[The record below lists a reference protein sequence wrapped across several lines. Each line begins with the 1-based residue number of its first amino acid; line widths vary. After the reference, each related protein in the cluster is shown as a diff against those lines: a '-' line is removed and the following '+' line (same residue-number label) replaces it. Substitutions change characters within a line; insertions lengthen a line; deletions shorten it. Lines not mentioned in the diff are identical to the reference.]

1 MALKN
6 PGGVPGIGKR
16 WPYKALNFLPDRQL
30 WKYLDWKSPAL
41 PPAVPFNLGKSL
53 TECKRILVALP
64 DGFQENLLALPVV
77 QSLIQERPETEFLF
91 LIDHSLTGFLAAVLG
106 SDRVTGIR
114 WDEVYWGE
122 PHFQD
127 LARTSAAFRPE
138 VSLNLRQETPP
149 LLHFIIRGSGAALRV
164 QSAGEGPHG
173 YANIALRSAA
183 PPNHLRR
190 HLQVARLWDAS
201 ERPVTVKWT
210 RLAAG
215 PDNLKEATARL
226 TSLGLKPEAT
236 RLFLWQ
242 EDGTGRQEELFRKA
256 VSARAAQGEA
266 QSLVV
271 VNGAGPLFP
280 TPPPPTDL
288 VLSLPSL
295 EVDSTGLL
303 LGLFAR
309 TRRSIGINGPLL
321 HLASLADTDVEA
333 HFEPGDAVWDT
344 SALNPRMRVAYPLAG
359 KESANP

>member
-30 WKYLDWKSPAL
+30 WKYLDWKSPARQ
-41 PPAVPFNLGKSL
+41 PAVPFDLGKSL
-53 TECKRILVALP
+53 TECKRILIALP
-64 DGFQENLLALPVV
+64 DGFQENLVALPVV

-127 LARTSAAFRPE
+127 LARTAAAFRPE
-138 VSLNLRQETPP
+138 VTLNFRSDTPP
-149 LLHFIIRGSGAALRV
+149 LLHYIIRGSGAALRI
-164 QSAGEGPHG
+164 QSSGEGPEG
-173 YANIALRSAA
+173 YANIALRPAD

-190 HLQVARLWDAS
+190 HLQVAGLWNAS

-215 PDNLKEATARL
+215 PDNLKEAAARL
-226 TSLGLKPEAT
+226 SSMGLKPEAT

-242 EDGTGRQEELFRKA
+242 EDVSGRQPELFRKA
-256 VSARAAQGEA
+256 VSTRSAQGEA

-280 TPPPPTDL
+280 TPPPPADL
-288 VLSLPSL
+288 VMSLPSL

-333 HFEPGDAVWDT
+333 HFEPEDAVWDT
-344 SALNPRMRVAYPLAG
+344 SALNPRMRVDYS
-359 KESANP
+359 SARIETASP